1 MLVGHSHVARGL
13 LFMSINLSHKDDL
26 IPIDLIHRKA
36 IHVTRH
42 GHIEWSF
49 GGMWVSVVDV
59 VAENFVVEGVVEGG
73 EKLLVERF
81 EDLGFDVG
89 RVDALEGSVEHLEQ
103 DRVVALVEGVHAL
116 YTHAVDD
123 FQFGEGVGF
132 RQCPLQV
139 PVAVDDEVLFISE
152 CVGIYRT

>member
-1 MLVGHSHVARGL
+1 LGLDVVDDVLVETVEVDVLDASINAALTKNLLKIAMLVGHCHVARGL
-13 LFMSINLSHKDDL
+13 LFMSIDLSHKDDL

-36 IHVTRH
+36 IHVTNH

-49 GGMWVSVVDV
+49 GGMWVRVVDV

-73 EKLLVERF
+73 EKLLVECF

-89 RVDALEGSVEHLEQ
+89 RVDALEGPVEHLEQ
-103 DRVVALVEGVHAL
+103 DRVVVLVEGVHAL

-123 FQFGEGVGF
+123 F
-132 RQCPLQV
+132 
-139 PVAVDDEVLFISE
+139 
-152 CVGIYRT
+152 

>member
-59 VAENFVVEGVVEGG
+59 VAENFVVEGVEG
-73 EKLLVERF
+73 KNTLLNVSRIW
-81 EDLGFDVG
+81 VSM
-89 RVDALEGSVEHLEQ
+89 LEGWMLWKARSS
-103 DRVVALVEGVHAL
+103 
-116 YTHAVDD
+116 
-123 FQFGEGVGF
+123 
-132 RQCPLQV
+132 
-139 PVAVDDEVLFISE
+139 I
-152 CVGIYRT
+152 